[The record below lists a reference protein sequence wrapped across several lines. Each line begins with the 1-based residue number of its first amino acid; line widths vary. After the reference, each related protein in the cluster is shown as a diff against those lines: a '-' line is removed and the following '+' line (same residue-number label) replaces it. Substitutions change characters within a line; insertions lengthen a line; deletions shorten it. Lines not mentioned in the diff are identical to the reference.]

1 MKYLR
6 CIWIEDLCRAWT
18 NFSKK
23 EIDSQKL
30 MNLSWTTRTMTL
42 FKTNNN
48 RKAAKEPSIY
58 LKTGPLNAVSMQ
70 WSTLSKAE
78 IELNSLTRTK

>member
-1 MKYLR
+1 
-6 CIWIEDLCRAWT
+6 
-18 NFSKK
+18 
-23 EIDSQKL
+23 
-30 MNLSWTTRTMTL
+30 MTL